1 MVTFLAIATVTSVYM
16 LRFAVAE
23 VQTIFVDDDN
33 MSGPWDG
40 SAANPYQNISSGIQ
54 YAAVG
59 DTVFVFGGVYREH
72 INVTKAISLVGQD
85 ASITIIDGGGQ
96 QILPIINI
104 NASDVSLENLTV
116 QNTTTAFMMGYGIL
130 VWQTTNVTLK
140 HIVADRCNYGVVIRN
155 SSDCRILNSEFMNNF
170 NTGIVLGAASSGN
183 TLVNNRVSGN
193 LVGLY
198 IEDTSSRYNT
208 FYRNNMINN
217 TNHLSIFGT
226 YTIWDNGAEGNYWDT
241 YLGEDVDGDGIGNEQ
256 LPHLGVDYHPLV
268 EPWSFTRFYPV
279 GSNEVRID
287 CNYTVA
293 SFNFTESLRQISFYI
308 TGPLG
313 MSGFCNITVPEEVLS
328 PADGSEGWIVMF
340 DSNPL
345 AIDTVAVDNSTLVSF
360 SYILQSETLANEV
373 RLKVGTSYP
382 PTANF
387 EFIQDSD
394 RARSVNFTD
403 TSTDSPNGTII
414 WRQWNFGDGSSPIE
428 TNETA
433 LTHTFE
439 NKIPYNVTLTVKDVN
454 NLTHS
459 VTKVVW
465 VLNLSPKAAFTCEP
479 TELLVGWEIE
489 FNASESFD
497 IDGDIERYFWNFGDP
512 LNITFAETTPL
523 TTYVFEHV
531 GVYNSTLRVRDQD
544 GDEDAISKLLVVD
557 RGPSTIEI
565 ETPSSVKY
573 EEDFETTAKLTNQAG
588 QPLSNAQ
595 ISFFLHYNSE
605 VLNENRTTDINGL
618 ASVSFSVSSIGE
630 FVIDADFSGT
640 ADYYG
645 ENATSTILV
654 RPLDTHVS
662 IQIPSNA
669 TKKELLTVMAS
680 LQDENGEP
688 LVNAA
693 VDFYFND
700 GDGWVFLGTSSTNQ
714 NGVASKSYVP
724 QKTGSHL
731 LRAMFE
737 ETGIYSASSGED
749 SLEVFSTDPDY
760 SLLLVIAL
768 SAVSIIVLL
777 YFFLKRRR
785 TSPRP
790 SSEMK
795 TSSS

>member
-1 MVTFLAIATVTSVYM
+1 MVTFLAIAMVTSLHM

-23 VQTIFVDDDN
+23 TQTIYVDDDN
-33 MSGPWDG
+33 MSGPWNG
-40 SAANPYQNISSGIQ
+40 SATNPYQNITSGIQ
-54 YAAVG
+54 HATVG
-59 DTVFVFGGVYREH
+59 DTVFVFGGVYHEH
-72 INVTKAISLVGQD
+72 INVTKAMSLVGQD
-85 ASITIIDGGGQ
+85 SSITIIDGGGQ
-96 QILPIINI
+96 QFLPIINI
-104 NASDVSLENLTV
+104 NASNVSLENLTV
-116 QNTTTAFMMGYGIL
+116 QNTTTSFMDGYGIL

-140 HIVADRCNYGVVIRN
+140 NVVATRCNYGVVIRN

-170 NTGIVLGAASSGN
+170 NTAIVLGAASRGN
-183 TLVNNRVSGN
+183 TLVSNTVSGN

-198 IEDTSSRYNT
+198 IEDTSSRYNA

-241 YLGEDVDGDGIGNEQ
+241 YLGEDIDGDGIGDEQ

-268 EPWSFTRFYPV
+268 DPWSFTRFYQV
-279 GSNEVRID
+279 DSFEVRID

-293 SFNFTESLRQISFYI
+293 SFNFAESLRQMSFYI

-313 MSGFCNITVPEEVLS
+313 MRGFCNVTVPAEILS
-328 PADGSEGWIVMF
+328 PADGSERWIVMF
-340 DSNPL
+340 NSNPI
-345 AIDTVAVDNSTLVSF
+345 AIDTLTVDNSTLVSF
-360 SYILQSETLANEV
+360 SYILQSQTLANEV
-373 RLKVGTSYP
+373 RLKVGTLYP

-387 EFIQDSD
+387 ESVQDPE

-428 TNETA
+428 TNETL
-433 LTHTFE
+433 LTHTFD
-439 NKIPYNVTLTVKDVN
+439 NKLPYDVTLTVKDVN

-465 VLNLSPKAAFTCEP
+465 VLNLSPKATFTYEP

-497 IDGDIERYFWNFGDP
+497 TDGDIERYFWNFGEQ

-523 TTYVFEHV
+523 ITHVFEHV

-544 GDEDAISKLLVVD
+544 GEENSISKLLVVD
-557 RGPSTIEI
+557 RGPSTIAI
-565 ETPSSVKY
+565 DVPSSVKY
-573 EEDFETTAKLTNQAG
+573 EEDFETTATLTNQAG

-605 VLNENRTTDINGL
+605 VLNENGTTDINGL
-618 ASVSFSVSSIGE
+618 ASVSFSLSSIGE
-630 FVIDADFSGT
+630 FAIDADFSGT
-640 ADYYG
+640 TDYYG
-645 ENATSTILV
+645 ESATSTILV
-654 RPLDTHVS
+654 SPLDTYLS
-662 IQIPSNA
+662 IQIPPNA
-669 TKKELLTVMAS
+669 TKKEPLTVVAS

-688 LVNAA
+688 VANAE

-700 GDGWVFLGTSSTNQ
+700 GNGWVFLGSYLTDQ

-724 QKTGSHL
+724 QNVGLHSFK
-731 LRAMFE
+731 AMFE
-737 ETGIYSASSGED
+737 ETEIYSAASSEA
-749 SLEVFSTDPDY
+749 SLDVFSTDADY
-760 SLLLVIAL
+760 SLILVI
-768 SAVSIIVLL
+768 IISGVVIFLL
-777 YFFLKRRR
+777 YLFLKRRK
-785 TSPRP
+785 TFPKASSVEKTP
-790 SSEMK
+790 SS
-795 TSSS
+795 